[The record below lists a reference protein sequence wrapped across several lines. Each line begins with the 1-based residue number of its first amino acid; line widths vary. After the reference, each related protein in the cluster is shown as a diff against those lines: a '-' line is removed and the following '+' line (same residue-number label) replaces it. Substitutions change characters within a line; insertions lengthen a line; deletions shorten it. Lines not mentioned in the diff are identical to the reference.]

1 MNEILLNYIVQA
13 ILGGASGYITNDYAI
28 NMLFKEYTPLKLG
41 GVIKK
46 TRIEFIENLSSMVEN
61 DIINKEKLHEIFNSH
76 EFKVKF
82 EKLTCDFYENCLYEA
97 VKCDKFSDVDG
108 FDSTMRKT
116 DIYVKEIL
124 NENIE
129 SLMGLIAGNF
139 DAGCFL
145 TKLQSENII
154 ESVYASVKE
163 IFVNTDVLENAIKY
177 FYENNRELKLCEI
190 FGPNMTVIDNS
201 INKLAEIATDNAYSS
216 EILSGFNSAANESL
230 NIFYNKQIKDVIKLD
245 NEQASVFIAYMTEND
260 IVYKLCRSVFSYGKT
275 IDKSLYSIID
285 PAFESSLKTYIE
297 KNLPYVTEQLVSY
310 VQKNSVLIDRIIE
323 DSIDEVVNE
332 SEGLKAKLLHAI
344 KNTYFNNLSKKY
356 SIVDK
361 IISYI
366 RQFTEPEK
374 LSIDIS
380 KKIIERLDTITV
392 SDIIIEAESNFKIDK
407 FYDIVAAFL
416 NKNAAAILANIENYI
431 SKLYVK
437 DILPVFELSAEKILS
452 SQPVQVFLKSKSQD
466 YVKVLLSKELNELLT
481 EDKLDT
487 FVNRTADYL
496 KVKYFENESS
506 IKSFIF
512 RKIKDIEIDKN
523 YIKSKELTDFICK
536 ESYDKYKEEASK
548 LNDVNLSSALDK
560 LNSIE
565 NISKNSSE
573 TFRKYMTNNTDTIL
587 KGSIKGIVTDN
598 LNKLSDD
605 ELVKFANDFI
615 GRELKPIMFFGGV
628 LGVIAGL
635 ILAAFQNSP
644 IDPANTNI
652 ANMATYAFV
661 GFITN
666 VIAINMIF
674 KPYREIKPLS
684 KIPFFRNFSLGYII
698 KNQKNFAKSTAHYID
713 TSLLSKK
720 SINELFEKHKDS
732 IKQSFIK
739 SITENDYAT
748 LSSLLVKN
756 RESTIKGTYSFLKN
770 NILKNLSAF
779 SNYLYEKISQTKL
792 SAVFIKQN
800 ISSLSNFAS
809 ESLKTNNLNNRIYS
823 VISSDKKLN
832 NVFSTNFFIKF
843 FNDKFVKLYDKA
855 INYLKPDIIKN
866 QILQHNDKFKQY
878 ANKSIEEVFNQD
890 NISGFSEKVNKAVF
904 SESFRNNVSLAAVSL
919 FNRLFDRNKTFG
931 ELFDGKAKTYID
943 KNLPYILK
951 NATQKIKDNLAE
963 SKTIVSAS
971 LRAEFKAHLGFI
983 ESGLYAIMDGDEII
997 NHIVGKIMTDKLPLF
1012 MDVKENEIN
1021 KIMAELV
1028 DERFYKTNAEV
1039 LYANLNKLQINE
1051 VVKNYLIANKEKLE
1065 AKVDNFI
1072 IELYNK
1078 IKYKNLNGIL
1088 KFFNLSDLEGFIEV
1102 YESEINT
1109 YADAIRLHLIDNKDE
1124 IAKESSSYISFVTEK
1139 FMNLKFSDIFNNE
1152 TQDDIDRI
1160 IKNTT
1165 DILYKNGD
1173 IKKIIESFIEA
1184 YREYYN
1190 NTYLNY
1196 YIDKDEFVCSTEMF
1210 VQNLLINEET
1220 EKTVKQIL
1228 YTVIN
1233 EASESNF
1240 DFIDSKSKEYA
1251 VNIFVDSSIESLRRN
1266 LDDILK
1272 SVEFDKIAAEEIEKM
1287 EPERIHQMFNSFG
1300 EKYFRKLMLYGFGG
1314 FVFGIN
1320 MYVGF
1325 SLTGLKILSETQNL
1339 RFFADTQN
1347 DKEK

>member
-97 VKCDKFSDVDG
+97 VNCDKFSDIDG
-108 FDSTMRKT
+108 FDTTMSKT
-116 DIYVKEIL
+116 DIYVQEIL

-129 SLMGLIAGNF
+129 SLIGLIAGNF

-145 TKLQSENII
+145 TKLQSENIT

-163 IFVNTDVLENAIKY
+163 IIVNTDIFEDVIKY
-177 FYENNRELKLCEI
+177 FYENNKELKLCEI
-190 FGPNMTVIDNS
+190 FGSNIPAIDNS
-201 INKLAEIATDNAYSS
+201 INKLAEIATDNADSS
-216 EILSGFNSAANESL
+216 EILSGFNSAANDSL
-230 NIFYNKQIKDVIKLD
+230 NIFYNKQIKNVIKL
-245 NEQASVFIAYMTEND
+245 NNKQASAFITYMTEND
-260 IVYKLCRSVFSYGKT
+260 IVYKLCRSLLSYGKT

-285 PAFESSLKTYIE
+285 PAFESSLKTYIK
-297 KNLPYVTEQLVSY
+297 KNLPYITEQLVSY

-356 SIVDK
+356 SVVDK
-361 IISYI
+361 IILYI

-392 SDIIIEAESNFKIDK
+392 SDIIIEAESNFNVDK
-407 FYDIVAAFL
+407 AYDIVAAFL
-416 NKNAAAILANIENYI
+416 NKNAAAILENIENYI
-431 SKLYVK
+431 SKLHVK
-437 DILPVFELSAEKILS
+437 DILPMFDLTAEKILS
-452 SQPVQVFLKSKSQD
+452 SQLTQNLLKNKSQD
-466 YVKVLLSKELNELLT
+466 YYVKVLLSKELNKLLA
-481 EDKLDT
+481 ENKSDT
-487 FVNRTADYL
+487 FVKRTADYL
-496 KVKYFENESS
+496 KVKFIENEKP
-506 IKSFIF
+506 IKSFISK
-512 RKIKDIEIDKN
+512 KIKDIEIDKN
-523 YIKSKELTDFICK
+523 YIKSKELSEFICK

-548 LNDVNLSSALDK
+548 LKNINLSSALDK

-573 TFRKYMTNNTDTIL
+573 TFRKYMINNTDAIL

-644 IDPANTNI
+644 LDPAEINI

-674 KPYREIKPLS
+674 KPYREIKSLS
-684 KIPFFRNFSLGYII
+684 KIPFLRNFSLGYII
-698 KNQKNFAKSTAHYID
+698 KNQKNFSISTAHYID

-739 SITENDYAT
+739 SIAENDYAT

-756 RESTIKGTYSFLKN
+756 KESTIKGTYSFLKN
-770 NILKNLSAF
+770 NILKNLSAL

-792 SAVFIKQN
+792 AVLLTDQN

-809 ESLKTNNLNNRIYS
+809 ESLKTNNLSNRIYS

-832 NVFSTNFFIKF
+832 NLFSTDFFIKF

-890 NISGFSEKVNKAVF
+890 NISGFSEKVNKTVF
-904 SESFRNNVSLAAVSL
+904 SEGFRNNVSLAAVGL
-919 FNRLFDRNKTFG
+919 FNKLFDRNKTFG
-931 ELFDGKAKTYID
+931 ELFDGKVKTYID
-943 KNLPYILK
+943 ENLPQILE
-951 NATQKIKDNLAE
+951 NTTQKIKDNLAE
-963 SKTIVSAS
+963 SKSIVSAS

-997 NHIVGKIMTDKLPLF
+997 DHIVGKIMTDKLPLF
-1012 MDVKENEIN
+1012 MNVKENEIN

-1028 DERFYKTNAEV
+1028 NEKFYKTQIEA

-1051 VVKNYLIANKEKLE
+1051 VVENYLIANKEKLE
-1065 AKVDNFI
+1065 AKIDNFI

-1078 IKYKNLNGIL
+1078 IKYKNLNSIL
-1088 KFFNLSDLEGFIEV
+1088 ELFNLSDLEGFIEV
-1102 YESEINT
+1102 YESEINGFT
-1109 YADAIRLHLIDNKDE
+1109 DAMRLHLIDNKDE
-1124 IAKESSSYISFVTEK
+1124 ISKETSSYISSVTEE

-1173 IKKIIESFIEA
+1173 MKKIIESFIEA

-1196 YIDKDEFVCSTEMF
+1196 YIDKDEFASSTETF
-1210 VQNLLINEET
+1210 VQNLLMNEET

-1233 EASESNF
+1233 EAAGSNF
-1240 DFIDSKSKEYA
+1240 DIIDSKSKEYI
-1251 VNIFVDSSIESLRRN
+1251 VNIFVDSSIEALKRN

-1287 EPERIHQMFNSFG
+1287 EPKKIHQMFNSFG

-1314 FVFGIN
+1314 FIFGIN

-1325 SLTGLKILSETQNL
+1325 SLTGLKILSETL
-1339 RFFADTQN
+1339 KMGDFADG
-1347 DKEK
+1347 E

>member
-97 VKCDKFSDVDG
+97 VNCDKFSDIDG
-108 FDSTMRKT
+108 FNTTMSKT
-116 DIYVKEIL
+116 DIYVQEIL

-129 SLMGLIAGNF
+129 SLIGLIAGNF

-145 TKLQSENII
+145 TKLQSENIT

-163 IFVNTDVLENAIKY
+163 IIVNTDIFEDVIKY
-177 FYENNRELKLCEI
+177 FYENNKELKLCEI
-190 FGPNMTVIDNS
+190 FGSNIPAIDNS
-201 INKLAEIATDNAYSS
+201 INKLAEIATDNADSS
-216 EILSGFNSAANESL
+216 EILSGFNSAANDSL
-230 NIFYNKQIKDVIKLD
+230 NIFYNKQIKNVIKL
-245 NEQASVFIAYMTEND
+245 NNKQASAFITYMTEND
-260 IVYKLCRSVFSYGKT
+260 IVYKLCRSLLSYGKT

-285 PAFESSLKTYIE
+285 PAFESSLKTYIK
-297 KNLPYVTEQLVSY
+297 KNLPYITEQLVSY

-356 SIVDK
+356 SVVDK
-361 IISYI
+361 IILYI

-392 SDIIIEAESNFKIDK
+392 SDIIIEAESNFNVDK
-407 FYDIVAAFL
+407 AYDIVAAFL
-416 NKNAAAILANIENYI
+416 NKNAAAILENIENYI
-431 SKLYVK
+431 SKLHVK
-437 DILPVFELSAEKILS
+437 DILPMFDLTAEKILS
-452 SQPVQVFLKSKSQD
+452 SQLTQNLLKNKSQD
-466 YVKVLLSKELNELLT
+466 YYVKVLLSKELNKLLA
-481 EDKLDT
+481 ENKSDT
-487 FVNRTADYL
+487 FVKRTADYL
-496 KVKYFENESS
+496 KVKFIENEKP
-506 IKSFIF
+506 IKSFISK
-512 RKIKDIEIDKN
+512 KIKDIEIDKN
-523 YIKSKELTDFICK
+523 YIKSKELSEFICK

-548 LNDVNLSSALDK
+548 LKNINLSSALDK

-573 TFRKYMTNNTDTIL
+573 TFRKYMINNTDAIL

-644 IDPANTNI
+644 LDPAEINI

-674 KPYREIKPLS
+674 KPYREIKSLS
-684 KIPFFRNFSLGYII
+684 KIPFLRNFSLGYII
-698 KNQKNFAKSTAHYID
+698 KNQKNFSISTAHYID

-739 SITENDYAT
+739 SIAENDYAT

-756 RESTIKGTYSFLKN
+756 KESTIKGTYSFLKN
-770 NILKNLSAF
+770 NILKNLSAL

-792 SAVFIKQN
+792 AALLTDQN

-809 ESLKTNNLNNRIYS
+809 ESLKTNNLSNRIYS

-832 NVFSTNFFIKF
+832 NLFSTDFFIKF

-890 NISGFSEKVNKAVF
+890 NISGFSEKVNKTVF
-904 SESFRNNVSLAAVSL
+904 SEGFRNNVSLAAVGL
-919 FNRLFDRNKTFG
+919 FNKLFDRNKTFG
-931 ELFDGKAKTYID
+931 ELFDGKVKTYID
-943 KNLPYILK
+943 ENLPQILE
-951 NATQKIKDNLAE
+951 NTTQKIKDNLAE
-963 SKTIVSAS
+963 SKSIVSAS

-997 NHIVGKIMTDKLPLF
+997 DHIVGKIMTDKLPLF
-1012 MDVKENEIN
+1012 MNVKENEIN

-1028 DERFYKTNAEV
+1028 NEKFYKTQIEA

-1051 VVKNYLIANKEKLE
+1051 VVENYLIANKEKLE
-1065 AKVDNFI
+1065 AKIDNFI

-1078 IKYKNLNGIL
+1078 IKYKNLNSIL
-1088 KFFNLSDLEGFIEV
+1088 ELFNLSDLEGFIEV
-1102 YESEINT
+1102 YESEINGFT
-1109 YADAIRLHLIDNKDE
+1109 DAMRLHLIDNKDE
-1124 IAKESSSYISFVTEK
+1124 ISKETSSYISSVTEE

-1173 IKKIIESFIEA
+1173 MKKIIESFIEA

-1196 YIDKDEFVCSTEMF
+1196 YIDKDEFASSTETF
-1210 VQNLLINEET
+1210 VQNLLMNEET

-1233 EASESNF
+1233 EAAGSNF
-1240 DFIDSKSKEYA
+1240 DIIDSKSKEYI
-1251 VNIFVDSSIESLRRN
+1251 VNIFVDSSIEALKRN

-1287 EPERIHQMFNSFG
+1287 EPKKIHQMFNSFG

-1314 FVFGIN
+1314 FIFGIN

-1325 SLTGLKILSETQNL
+1325 SLTGLKILSETL
-1339 RFFADTQN
+1339 KMGDFADG
-1347 DKEK
+1347 E